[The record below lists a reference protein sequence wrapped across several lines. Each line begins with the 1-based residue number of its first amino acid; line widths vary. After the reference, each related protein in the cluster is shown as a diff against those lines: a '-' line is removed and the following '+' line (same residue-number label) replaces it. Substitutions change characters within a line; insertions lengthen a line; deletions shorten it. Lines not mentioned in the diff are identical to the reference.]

1 FQGRLCL
8 DAHSD
13 RDPNGR
19 LDDGGEHPIP
29 SHERNPFGSLVDGA
43 RFNAVINIGAHSQ
56 IYE

>member
-8 DAHSD
+8 DAYSD

-43 RFNAVINIGAHSQ
+43 RFNAVINIGAHS
-56 IYE
+56 